1 MSGPTTGRELLL
13 GQTFVRLADS
23 LVHGFDVVELLD
35 GLVTSCVDLL
45 DATAVG
51 LMLTD
56 QRGQLR
62 VMATSSERSLTL
74 ELFELQNDEGPC
86 LDCFRSGA
94 PVSVLDP
101 AEQEAR
107 WPLFAAELRARGFGP
122 SYALPMRLRDDVIG
136 ALNLFGA
143 PGLMLAESDLQI
155 AQALADVATIA
166 IMQHRTIR
174 AGEQLAE
181 QLQTALNSR
190 IAIEQAKGVIS
201 EHAHVEMDVAFDLL
215 RGYARRSQLRL
226 SDVAA
231 AIAARRI
238 EPGTVTQRGS
248 GTPPGSATQ
257 PGSATPAE

>member
-1 MSGPTTGRELLL
+1 MSGPSSGRELLL

-35 GLVTSCVDLL
+35 GLVSSCVELL
-45 DATAVG
+45 DATAAG

-86 LDCFRSGA
+86 LDCFRTGA
-94 PVSVLDP
+94 PIAVLDP

-107 WPLFAAELRARGFGP
+107 WPLFARELRARGFGP
-122 SYALPMRLRDDVIG
+122 SYALPMRLRDEVIG
-136 ALNLFGA
+136 ALNLFGP
-143 PGLMLAESDLQI
+143 PGLNFADSDLQI

-174 AGEQLAE
+174 AHEHLAE

-190 IAIEQAKGVIS
+190 IAIEQAKGALAQIYGITP
-201 EHAHVEMDVAFDLL
+201 DQAFDKL
-215 RGYARRSQLRL
+215 RSYGRRHGRRL
-226 SDVAA
+226 SEVAVA
-231 AIAARRI
+231 VVH
-238 EPGTVTQRGS
+238 EPTSVADLT
-248 GTPPGSATQ
+248 TPGD
-257 PGSATPAE
+257 